1 MDGRRPSAIVLLPL
15 FCLVFSPIR
24 NQEALHV
31 NYLHREWN
39 LDKLQES
46 ENEGVK
52 RDDYIKESMRVGEK
66 RRLPH
71 SLRNH
76 PLVSKRD

>member
-1 MDGRRPSAIVLLPL
+1 M
-15 FCLVFSPIR
+15 
-24 NQEALHV
+24 